1 MEVLLCEDSPG
12 DVRLTKEAFRTANAA
27 VNLHVATDGL
37 EAVAFL
43 KRKGDVH
50 MSCPR
55 PDLILLDLNMPKMD
69 GREVLAHIKTD
80 DYLKTIPVVILT
92 TSEFEG
98 DITRSYQLA
107 ANCYL
112 NKPVELDEF
121 ESLVKSINDF
131 WLTQVRLPRETVLV
145 D

>member
-1 MEVLLCEDSPG
+1 MDVLLVEDSPG
-12 DVRLTKEAFRTANAA
+12 DVRLTKEAFRIASEA

-37 EAVAFL
+37 EALVFL
-43 KRKGDVH
+43 RKNDMH
-50 MSCPR
+50 IRPR

-98 DITRSYQLA
+98 DITKSYQLA

-112 NKPVELDEF
+112 NKPVELEEF
-121 ESLVKSINDF
+121 EILIKSINDF
-131 WLTQVRLPRETVLV
+131 WLSQVRLPREAALV